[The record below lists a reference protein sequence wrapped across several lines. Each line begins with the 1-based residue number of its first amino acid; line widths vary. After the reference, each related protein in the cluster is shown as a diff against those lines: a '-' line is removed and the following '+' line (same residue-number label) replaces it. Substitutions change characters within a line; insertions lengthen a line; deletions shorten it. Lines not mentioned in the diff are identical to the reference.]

1 MTRPRPLLLRG
12 YLREL
17 SDPIC
22 CRGNIFGFVAV
33 APLSPARP
41 ASWCSAPPP
50 RRGHCRC
57 FPVGHELPCCC
68 TNQRPFVLLHFG
80 SASTRRQVPH
90 RTPSTSTNDTGCK
103 RACTTFIPCMSPST
117 TTLTA
122 LQVQL
127 RLPRTTTVDP
137 RRLRGRQ
144 VPRRDPEPLRNVY
157 DYETCTTTSTTTRE
171 RLLPSTFLNRLE
183 THASKV

>member
-1 MTRPRPLLLRG
+1 MSPWPLP
-12 YLREL
+12 
-17 SDPIC
+17 DVVPC
-22 CRGNIFGFVAV
+22 CRPHLRPF
-33 APLSPARP
+33 SPTRP

-50 RRGHCRC
+50 RRGRC
-57 FPVGHELPCCC
+57 CCFTVGHELPCCC
-68 TNQRPFVLLHFG
+68 TNQRPFVLLRFG
-80 SASTRRQVPH
+80 SASTRCQVPH

-103 RACTTFIPCMSPST
+103 RTCTTFIPCMSPST

-144 VPRRDPEPLRNVY
+144 VPRRDPEHLRNVY
-157 DYETCTTTSTTTRE
+157 DYETCTTTSTTTHE